1 MTQVRTLGFTTFFF
15 VNFGLHVVTHMGDH
29 ALVGRTWGT
38 MRWWGTHVGPCA
50 SGAMQWWGPHVG
62 PCAGGVMRWWDPD
75 PQLHVAVCGTI
86 SLLFFKL
93 LCDDNVVVL

>member
-1 MTQVRTLGFTTFFF
+1 
-15 VNFGLHVVTHMGDH
+15 
-29 ALVGRTWGT
+29 